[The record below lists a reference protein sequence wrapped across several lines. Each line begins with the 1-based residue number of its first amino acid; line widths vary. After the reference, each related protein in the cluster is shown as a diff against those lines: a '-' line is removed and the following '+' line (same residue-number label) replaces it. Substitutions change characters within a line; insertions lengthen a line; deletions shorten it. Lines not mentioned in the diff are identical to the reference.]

1 MKSGETGSDLH
12 IHDSKIYPTNS
23 ADYYQYFKEYG
34 QKYDIG
40 NQEGYMLSMEPDEVE
55 LEMKKKGLIIDSL
68 FFFIS
73 TTGIF
78 PLWHKV
84 EVYHRI

>member
-12 IHDSKIYPTNS
+12 IHDSKILPTNS

-40 NQEGYMLSMEPDEVE
+40 NQEGHMLSMEPEEVE
-55 LEMKKKGLIIDSL
+55 
-68 FFFIS
+68 
-73 TTGIF
+73 
-78 PLWHKV
+78 
-84 EVYHRI
+84 

>member
-1 MKSGETGSDLH
+1 
-12 IHDSKIYPTNS
+12 
-23 ADYYQYFKEYG
+23 
-34 QKYDIG
+34 
-40 NQEGYMLSMEPDEVE
+40 
-55 LEMKKKGLIIDSL
+55 MKKKGLIIDSL

-78 PLWHKV
+78 PFWHKV